1 MCVCMCVCV
10 CSTLGLSYFKVTEK
24 VILFT
29 QLLYRR
35 RGHFKNVSHM
45 RLGFPSGSFGF
56 PLFYG
61 IWYVICICFIAKK
74 LSSRCC
80 LKRLLIR
87 ATHNNFDLKRLIRLP
102 IIFLQMAYL
111 FVLLLVML
119 ILLLINLPILA
130 GGYLSI
136 FCLLFLYG

>member
-1 MCVCMCVCV
+1 MCVCVCV
-10 CSTLGLSYFKVTEK
+10 CSTLGLFHFKVTEK
-24 VILFT
+24 VILFHPIVVQEKRSLQKCLT
-29 QLLYRR
+29 HAAGVSVGVFWISAFLWDLVRHLY
-35 RGHFKNVSHM
+35 
-45 RLGFPSGSFGF
+45 
-56 PLFYG
+56 LFH
-61 IWYVICICFIAKK
+61 CEKK

-102 IIFLQMAYL
+102 IIFLQVAYL